1 MDCTSHLSIEEMLR
15 VFAEARQRPKGSLER
30 VRMLMKLVDDCPSF
44 APALVDL
51 GRQIQLLEGPERTVR
66 GWPSLDDAGGHLAT
80 AVAVSSRAV
89 EPLVEW
95 AYFVDVVQDNAQ
107 DAEPLFEEAV
117 NRARDELEQAWT
129 GLIKVYLE
137 RDKIAEAEKAADR
150 AAMVFPESDNLRDLV
165 EQTRIKRNQGS

>member
-1 MDCTSHLSIEEMLR
+1 M
-15 VFAEARQRPKGSLER
+15 
-30 VRMLMKLVDDCPSF
+30 
-44 APALVDL
+44 
-51 GRQIQLLEGPERTVR
+51 
-66 GWPSLDDAGGHLAT
+66 T
-80 AVAVSSRAV
+80 A
-89 EPLVEW
+89 
-95 AYFVDVVQDNAQ
+95 YAQ